1 MESFTEK
8 ELLATINDMGYDLS
22 PEELIIFKKE
32 MDQFLDELER
42 ENEQPS
48 EDQKVWFNSLMKNV
62 VQLTTSDVPC
72 SYDKEGLFYAEQY
85 RHLLSYEDLELR
97 KKQANV
103 ARSSVSINVLQR
115 ILDRDEILNILDDGY
130 RYLRQITEDNN
141 RLQELNSRLEESLYR
156 SHAGS
161 LLPDK
166 GKQSFAS
173 TQAINGMKEHI
184 DEAKNEDALIA
195 VDPAIRP
202 ILHPL
207 PGGVPFRH
215 DPVKKY
221 ELYRKG
227 WLDNPPP
234 GEKKRLSLRWKVR
247 EFMLRRDVSRVKPV
261 DLARRRISNPDW
273 SPRPYLD

>member
-103 ARSSVSINVLQR
+103 ARSSVSINR

>member
-1 MESFTEK
+1 MDWFTEK

-22 PEELIIFKKE
+22 PEELIVFKKE

-48 EDQKVWFNSLMKNV
+48 EDQKVSFNSLMKNV
-62 VQLTTSDVPC
+62 AQLADSDVPC
-72 SYDKEGLFYAEQY
+72 SYDREGLFYAEQY
-85 RHLLSYEDLELR
+85 RHLPSYEDLELR
-97 KKQANV
+97 KKQANI
-103 ARSSVSINVLQR
+103 ARSSVSINR
-115 ILDRDEILNILDDGY
+115 ILNRDEIVNILDDGY

-156 SHAGS
+156 SRVRS
-161 LLPDK
+161 LSPDK
-166 GKQSFAS
+166 DKQNFAS
-173 TQAINGMKEHI
+173 TQAINDMKEHI
-184 DEAKNEDALIA
+184 DEAKSEDALIA

-202 ILHPL
+202 ILHPV

-227 WLDNPPP
+227 WLENPPP